1 MNAVNIFRIRL
12 RQAVKESAN
21 AVQDYAAEHH
31 EFHSHT
37 SALEQSVDTAFIH
50 GGMTGRVFLNT
61 RRAPYGPFVH
71 EGTPPHIIR
80 PKNRQAL
87 RWVAGAD
94 FVFSRN
100 VHHPGYRG
108 DPFLY
113 NALDAMNEEID
124 RIFDRYI
131 TLALEEVANGL

>member
-31 EFHSHT
+31 EFRSHT
-37 SALEQSVDTAFIH
+37 SALEQSVDTAFLH

-94 FVFSRN
+94 FVFSRK

-113 NALDAMNEEID
+113 NALDAMDEEID
-124 RIFDRYI
+124 RIFDKYI
-131 TLALEEVANGL
+131 TLALEEVTNGL

>member
-1 MNAVNIFRIRL
+1 MNAVNIFRQRL
-12 RQAVKESAN
+12 KQAVKESTI
-21 AVQDYAAEHH
+21 AVADYAAEHH
-31 EFHSHT
+31 EFRSHT
-37 SALEQSVDTAFIH
+37 SALEQSADYTFLH
-50 GGMTGRVFLNT
+50 DGMTGRVFLNT

-87 RWVAGAD
+87 RWTAGSD
-94 FVFSRN
+94 FVFAGK

-113 NALDAMNEEID
+113 NALDAMDEEID

-131 TLALEEVANGL
+131 TLALEEVENGL